1 MSNTLPIILGLLI
14 LVLTGFIIF
23 SPKFR
28 DMLRESLF
36 RNSEVRYRN
45 IIGLLLGF
53 VAAMLLLSSG
63 ALSSWGAAWWFVGA
77 LAATMAFFVVVRA
90 NEESPLDRFAWGL
103 LPVIVLGFGSGALVY
118 QTRSWSIWLWN
129 KYRLINEPHELVL
142 EFLFL
147 LGVILGVFVVRNWS
161 KEQEAFTKSLS
172 GLLGGTFIAG
182 IFGESMKGQGLTTI
196 GALTYY
202 GLGFVI
208 SASINLLVA
217 ARLTA
222 KRTKFKAR
230 YSSWRPW
237 RFFGGLAV
245 SCIH

>member
-1 MSNTLPIILGLLI
+1 MSNPLPYILVALI
-14 LVLTGFIIF
+14 LVLILISFF
-23 SPKFR
+23 NSKLR
-28 DMLRESLF
+28 DMFRESLF

-77 LAATMAFFVVVRA
+77 LAATMLLFITVRA
-90 NEESPLDRFAWGL
+90 NEQFPVDRFAWGL
-103 LPVIVLGFGSGALVY
+103 LPVIVLGFGTGALVH
-118 QTRSWSIWLWN
+118 QTRSWWIWLWN

-182 IFGESMKGQGLTTI
+182 IFGESMKGQG
-196 GALTYY
+196 
-202 GLGFVI
+202 
-208 SASINLLVA
+208 
-217 ARLTA
+217 
-222 KRTKFKAR
+222 
-230 YSSWRPW
+230 
-237 RFFGGLAV
+237 
-245 SCIH
+245 